1 LRALARDVPSWNG
14 LTGSEAFPANKQ
26 ERRNNGGAG
35 NGVLKTE
42 GSTDLWS
49 EELLL
54 YEIDLVNS
62 RKVGRGFLGRIG
74 SHTKPRIEYGNMG
87 GGRHD
92 AHAGQHG
99 LSTGVRN
106 STQ

>member
-1 LRALARDVPSWNG
+1 MRALDRDVPSRDG
-14 LTGSEAFPANKQ
+14 LAGSDVFPANKQ
-26 ERRNNGGAG
+26 ERRNNGGAR

-62 RKVGRGFLGRIG
+62 T
-74 SHTKPRIEYGNMG
+74 SHAANTPTASR
-87 GGRHD
+87 
-92 AHAGQHG
+92 
-99 LSTGVRN
+99 
-106 STQ
+106 